1 MRLTLIGH
9 ACWLIET
16 VDFTILTDPVFG
28 EVFHDNMCT
37 WCPTRR
43 FNPAA
48 LPEIDAIYISHAHHD
63 HFDPPTLA
71 GLARRVPMA
80 ICSSEPQVLSAV
92 RRFGFETVQPIKDF
106 QAIAVGETK
115 LHITPATNRLESEHG
130 LLVTDPDARIWNQVD
145 SGFKPEWLPVLRVDG
160 RSLDVHIANFNSIL
174 INEPMSNGL
183 TRYPYAPYGALLDI
197 VRLARAKLVIP
208 GAVGMSWVNRGTWL
222 NHYLFPTKHQQ
233 FIEDMRGFETDA
245 RAEMLVPGD
254 VIEIKNGEPRV
265 YRQARPEL
273 VSTVDPQSI
282 RRLDFNPTR
291 PLPTLVEQNAATQ
304 ISVGIEGCDSLAPR
318 HVTVPAVGFASLGEL
333 EQAVEEILAKIN
345 QRLAAAGL
353 EPLKDVL
360 ARWDTRMRVMIHFP
374 DGPRYWSC
382 NFSARS
388 LAFTPGEIEGANFFL
403 ELTALDL
410 HAVERGLL
418 WDQFALT
425 GFRCFH
431 TLYRV
436 RKEGIVYPG
445 VPSQFHREVE
455 AESSQ
460 SEVPIPFDVFMAL
473 WRPSSDAWVER
484 LVDLSLGHAAGPTAG

>member
-16 VDFTILTDPVFG
+16 VDLTILTDPVFG

-43 FNPAA
+43 FNPEA
-48 LPEIDAIYISHAHHD
+48 LPEIDAVYISHPHHD

-80 ICSSEPQVLSAV
+80 ICSSDPQVLAAV

-106 QAIAVGETK
+106 QAITIGETK

-130 LLVTDPDARIWNQVD
+130 LLVTDPDGRIWNQVD
-145 SGFKPEWLPVLRVDG
+145 SGFKPEWIPLLRIDG

-174 INEPMSNGL
+174 INEPMSNGV
-183 TRYPYAPYGALLDI
+183 TRYPYAPYGVLLDT

-208 GAVGMSWVNRGTWL
+208 GAVGISWVNRAAWL
-222 NHYLFPTKHQQ
+222 NHYLFPIKHQR
-233 FIEDMRGFETDA
+233 FIEDVRGFEHDMRT
-245 RAEMLVPGD
+245 EICVPGD
-254 VIEIKNGEPRV
+254 MIEIRNGESRV
-265 YRQARPEL
+265 HRQARPEL
-273 VSTVDPQSI
+273 VSTLDPQSI
-282 RRLDFNPTR
+282 NRLDFNPTR
-291 PLPTLVEQNAATQ
+291 PLPTLLEQDAATQ
-304 ISVGIEGCDSLAPR
+304 ITVGIEGCDDLRPR
-318 HVTVPAVGFASLGEL
+318 PVTVPAIGFAPLGEL
-333 EQAVEEILAKIN
+333 EQTVEAILTKIN

-353 EPLKDVL
+353 EQLKDML
-360 ARWDTRMRVMIHFP
+360 DRWDARMKVTIHFP

-382 NFSARS
+382 NFSARNPE
-388 LAFTPGEIEGANFFL
+388 FTQGEIAGANFFL
-403 ELTALDL
+403 ELTAIDL
-410 HAVERGLL
+410 HAVERGLI

-436 RKEGIVYPG
+436 RKEGIVYPAL
-445 VPSQFHREVE
+445 PSQFHREVE
-455 AESSQ
+455 AESGRG
-460 SEVPIPFDVFMAL
+460 EVPTPFDVFIAL
-473 WRPSSDAWVER
+473 WGTSKDAWVER
-484 LVDLSLGHAAGPTAG
+484 QVDLAAASSSPG